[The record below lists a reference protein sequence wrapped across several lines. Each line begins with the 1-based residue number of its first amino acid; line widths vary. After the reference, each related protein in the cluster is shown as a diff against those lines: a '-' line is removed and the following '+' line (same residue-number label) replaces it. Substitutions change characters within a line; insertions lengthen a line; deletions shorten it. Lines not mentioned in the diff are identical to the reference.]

1 MQFRVRR
8 LAQGEVD
15 HELIWLSA
23 SVSSVALAAA
33 WLAIGFPWPV
43 CIFHEVTGLP
53 CVTCGMTRCAIQF
66 FHGNFAAAL
75 KWNPLIFTLLCGVIA
90 FDLYA
95 FATLTMRVPR
105 LRIHVSTKRANT
117 FLRVSVISAIALNWI
132 YLLLHWRNF

>member
-23 SVSSVALAAA
+23 SVSSVILAAA
-33 WLAIGFPWPV
+33 WLAIGLPWPV
-43 CIFHEVTGLP
+43 CIFHELTGLP

-66 FHGNFAAAL
+66 FHGQFAAAL

-95 FATLTMRVPR
+95 FATLTLRVPR

-132 YLLLHWRNF
+132 YLLLHWHNF

>member
-23 SVSSVALAAA
+23 SVSSVIVAAA
-33 WLAIGFPWPV
+33 WLAIGLPWPV
-43 CIFHEVTGLP
+43 CIFHELTGLP
-53 CVTCGMTRCAIQF
+53 CMTCGMTRCAIQF
-66 FHGNFAAAL
+66 FHGHFVAAL

-132 YLLLHWRNF
+132 YLLLHWQNF